1 MKIKVNPY
9 IIVLDVPC
17 HNLDEFIPE
26 LFAHAAV
33 YREVD
38 WAGQA
43 SEGVDGQH
51 NVVGQIVINPIIL
64 QFFLRNQRER
74 HYYVVIFEQIIVKPR
89 PQTPKPQTQ
98 KPRNKGPWA
107 DTKIL

>member
-26 LFAHAAV
+26 LFAHPAV

-51 NVVGQIVINPIIL
+51 NVICQLVINPL
-64 QFFLRNQRER
+64 LLKFFLRNQREI
-74 HYYVVIFEQIIVKPR
+74 HYYAVIEIIEQII
-89 PQTPKPQTQ
+89 QITIACLITS
-98 KPRNKGPWA
+98 
-107 DTKIL
+107 ILTRQLLRLRKA